1 MITEERKKTEHYL
14 HLETLPVQKQLLDF
28 IKAKITLNSSP
39 EKYRFVDELF
49 ELHRTSNGFDPN
61 NLIKTRFLRLKATE
75 LKALLHEVN
84 QEVGE
89 LYDTEEYKTLYSRFH
104 SGNLLYEKLEVIRK
118 KIEANEYANIDD
130 CINDFKEHLNMTD
143 SYQTVLAFYRFFQP
157 YFNKKQIAPEMN
169 MQTFNVR

>member
-1 MITEERKKTEHYL
+1 MITEEKKKAERYE
-14 HLETLPVQKQLLDF
+14 HLEILPVQKQILDF
-28 IKAKITLNSSP
+28 IKAKITINSSP
-39 EKYRFVDELF
+39 EKHRFVEELF

-61 NLIKTRFLRLKATE
+61 NLIKTRFLRMKATE
-75 LKALLHEVN
+75 LKVLLHEVN
-84 QEVGE
+84 HEVGE
-89 LYDTEEYKTLYSRFH
+89 LYTTEEYKTLYSRFH
-104 SGNLLYEKLEVIRK
+104 SGNLLFEKLENIRK

-169 MQTFNVR
+169 MQTFNVK